1 MVCICAIG
9 SNKTLC
15 NKKVTDFVGYFQNKT
30 DCAMCLIRQDAMFE
44 RGYTQTV
51 YSVCYNEHRY
61 KARKKTDYN
70 VRIWFKKATY
80 IPEFTGWDATTVRG
94 AIKLGK
100 MGIHGMGLAK

>member
-15 NKKVTDFVGYFQNKT
+15 GGKVTDFVGYFTGKV
-30 DCAMCLIRQDAMFE
+30 DCVKCLIRQDAMFD
-44 RGYTQTV
+44 RGYQQTV
-51 YSVCYNEHRY
+51 YSICYNVHQY
-61 KARKKTDYN
+61 KARKVGDYN

-80 IPEFTGWDATTVRG
+80 IQSFTAWDATTVRG

-100 MGIHGMGLAK
+100 LGVHGMGLAK